1 MFLEGLVVLKC
12 HYQILQEVEQSRG
25 MFDVHIVASHRS
37 HQVDASRGRKFKKAT
52 QRAFESRNSK
62 WYVNPRFLSRVS
74 RPHTN
79 HTKVATG
86 YSFLRD
92 YSEQLKMC
100 ICICISRKPLLGRSS
115 RQGNFGYKID
125 SI

>member
-1 MFLEGLVVLKC
+1 MARVFGGNICTQMQFYGNWNRVEGYSMSMQLPAINFTRLMQAEDANSEKRHKGLLE
-12 HYQILQEVEQSRG
+12 SW
-25 MFDVHIVASHRS
+25 
-37 HQVDASRGRKFKKAT
+37 
-52 QRAFESRNSK
+52 NSK
-62 WYVNPRFLSRVS
+62 WYIKPRFLSRVS

-79 HTKVATG
+79 HTKAATG
-86 YSFLRD
+86 YSSLRD

-115 RQGNFGYKID
+115 REGDFGYKID